1 MQVFLEWISSSS
13 PHLKSDLAALYQ
25 VETKNLNRA
34 VSRNIERFPPDFM
47 FQLTEAEHESLRF
60 QIGTLEIGRGL
71 HRKFLPYAFTEQGV
85 AMLSGVLRSEQAV
98 QVHIAI
104 MRTLEQILT

>member
-25 VETKNLNRA
+25 VETKNLNKA
-34 VSRNIERFPPDFM
+34 VARNRVRFPPDFM
-47 FQLTEAEHESLRF
+47 FQLTESELENLRF
-60 QIGTLEIGRGL
+60 QFGTSTSTHGGR
-71 HRKFLPYAFTEQGV
+71 RTLPYAFTEQGV